1 MGEAAMSQDQV
12 FLTGEA
18 DQWFVRNRDAL
29 ERADRFDWPL
39 HILDGLEGRDGISS
53 FLELGCS
60 NGWRLARLRE
70 RFGEGKRYVGVDP
83 SAEAVGKGMEM
94 HPGIELHRGVLADVP
109 LKGKF
114 PFVLVHY
121 VLHWVERSTL
131 MRSLAEIDRL
141 VADGGYLLVGDFL
154 PDYPQQVPYHHLPG
168 QEVFTYKQDYA
179 GVFRSLGL
187 YSEILRVTH
196 GHGRNDGDFAFIPS
210 RDRGICTLLR
220 KSSAGFYA
228 GGGT

>member
-1 MGEAAMSQDQV
+1 MGETAMSQDQV

-18 DQWFVRNRDAL
+18 DQWFVRNRGAL
-29 ERADRFDWPL
+29 GRADRFDWPL
-39 HILDGLEGRDGISS
+39 HLLDNLDGKDGIGS

-60 NGWRLARLRE
+60 NGWRLARMRE
-70 RFGEGKRYVGVDP
+70 RFGADKRYIGVDP
-83 SAEAVGKGMEM
+83 SSEAVEQGLAA

-109 LKGKF
+109 LRGTF

-141 VADGGYLLVGDFL
+141 VADGGYLMIGDFL
-154 PDYPQQVPYHHLPG
+154 PDHPQRVPYHHLPG
-168 QEVFTYKQDYA
+168 QEVYTYKQDYA
-179 GVFRSLGL
+179 EVFRALGL

-196 GHGRNDGDFAFIPS
+196 GHGRNDGAYAFTPS
-210 RDRGICTLLR
+210 PDRGICTLFR
-220 KSSAGFYA
+220 KSGADSLPE
-228 GGGT
+228 GGT

>member
-1 MGEAAMSQDQV
+1 MSQDQV
-12 FLTGEA
+12 FLAGEA

-29 ERADRFDWPL
+29 ERADRFDWPIHL
-39 HILDGLEGRDGISS
+39 LEGLEGSEAIPS

-70 RFGEGKRYVGVDP
+70 RFGADKRYVGVDP

-94 HPGIELHRGVLADVP
+94 HAGIELHRGVLAEIP
-109 LKGKF
+109 LQGKF

-141 VADGGYLLVGDFL
+141 VEDGGYLMIGDFL
-154 PDYPQQVPYHHLPG
+154 PDFPQRVPYHHLPG
-168 QEVFTYKQDYA
+168 QEIYTYKQDYA
-179 GVFRSLGL
+179 GVFRALGL

-196 GHGRNDGDFAFIPS
+196 GHGRNEGAFSFTPS

-220 KSSAGFYA
+220 KSAAGFYA
-228 GGGT
+228 GAGV